1 MARSASADASLKVAL
16 AEILLRR
23 QATLPP
29 DRRSWREFEN
39 AFEIAAKADPGG
51 PATVALLRG
60 ELFEGLGK
68 VDEAAAEYRLAW
80 QQGMDSALPRLVTLL
95 ANHGKVDALA
105 ALRRRP
111 TRRSYPRRH
120 R

>member
-1 MARSASADASLKVAL
+1 MRTHSRSRPRPIPEV
-16 AEILLRR
+16 
-23 QATLPP
+23 P
-29 DRRSWREFEN
+29 
-39 AFEIAAKADPGG
+39 
-51 PATVALLRG
+51 TVALLRG

-105 ALRRRP
+105 ALDAARRAGLTLADIDEPSRAEYQAFVSALGIKP
-111 TRRSYPRRH
+111 
-120 R
+120 